1 MITISRSMLL
11 AAAVSLTLLQP
22 VSAQAN
28 DSLPD
33 AFSHTI
39 DHINDHGVSVVQSSD
54 GGSLVVLETEFKT
67 RNTAE
72 LRVLLG
78 RNGVPAREADLGSLA
93 RVSGLQVFRA
103 PPSVDV
109 STFSEVYIWNP
120 QNNVVVGVAPLN

>member
-1 MITISRSMLL
+1 MRVGCPT
-11 AAAVSLTLLQP
+11 
-22 VSAQAN
+22 
-28 DSLPD
+28 
-33 AFSHTI
+33 
-39 DHINDHGVSVVQSSD
+39 HGVSVVQSSD